1 MLARVLAHPY
11 SICHTP
17 HMSAVP
23 RSSTWWFR
31 RLLIA
36 VLIAVVPWIVF
47 RPSRTYTMMIY
58 SFQTASSSTTQE
70 HLDIRVLRRLWTP
83 THIEYVSLGL
93 PGASGTQS
101 LDLEPLRW
109 RNAGFLGDLP
119 NEVSPATC
127 EHMLSRFDQR
137 TDAATRVAVAADLS
151 AILHDVAARGEI
163 ALNPIASPDGTLS
176 APGAS
181 TLRPTMHAV
190 QQDSTI
196 SSGTREIGG
205 FFAAIGAIMFF
216 ALGLVYPKPRSST
229 TRHTK

>member
-1 MLARVLAHPY
+1 L
-11 SICHTP
+11 SDQ
-17 HMSAVP
+17 P
-23 RSSTWWFR
+23 RNSKWWFR
-31 RLLIA
+31 RLILSALIA
-36 VLIAVVPWIVF
+36 ILPWIVF

-58 SFQTASSSTTQE
+58 TFQNASSSPAQE
-70 HLDIRVLRRLWTP
+70 HLDIRVFRRAWNQ
-83 THIEYVSLGL
+83 THIEYISLWL

-109 RNAGFLGDLP
+109 RNAGFLGGLR

-127 EHMLSRFDQR
+127 EHMLARFDQR
-137 TDAATRVAVAADLS
+137 TDAATRAAVAADLS
-151 AILHDVAARGEI
+151 AILHNVATRGEV
-163 ALNPIASPDGTLS
+163 ALDPIASPDGTLS

-205 FFAAIGAIMFF
+205 FFAAIGAIMYFT
-216 ALGLVYPKPRSST
+216 LGLVYSKPSSSK
-229 TRHTK
+229 TRPNG